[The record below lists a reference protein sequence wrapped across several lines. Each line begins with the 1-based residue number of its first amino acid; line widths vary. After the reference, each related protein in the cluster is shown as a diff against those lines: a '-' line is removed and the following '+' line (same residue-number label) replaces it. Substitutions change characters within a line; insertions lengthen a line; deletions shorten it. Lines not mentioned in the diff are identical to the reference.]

1 MNSKQDDFREI
12 LERVNSK
19 IVNSNVYQSKI
30 QTEEYVNIFGSRL
43 EGHLKIG
50 AHTFINPGS
59 DVRHCVIGRYC
70 SIGDGVYI
78 SPNRHPHDS
87 FSTHPILLSKSER
100 PYNDH
105 IGRVVTIGSDVWLG
119 GRSTIMA
126 GLEIGH
132 GAVIGAGSIVTKN
145 VEPFNVVAGIPAR
158 VIKKR
163 FDEDKIHLLQNLQ
176 WWNYNFIE
184 CEEKID
190 FSNIELAIERVS
202 RMIEDNKIPPLS
214 GEDATI
220 HVDNFH
226 YFD

>member
-78 SPNRHPHDS
+78 SPNRHPHDW

-100 PYNDH
+100 PYSELTPSFLERFLVMMSH
-105 IGRVVTIGSDVWLG
+105 PLIQKKKSLEQTLQMKLG
-119 GRSTIMA
+119 EFETMFLPR
-126 GLEIGH
+126 
-132 GAVIGAGSIVTKN
+132 K
-145 VEPFNVVAGIPAR
+145 
-158 VIKKR
+158 
-163 FDEDKIHLLQNLQ
+163 
-176 WWNYNFIE
+176 
-184 CEEKID
+184 
-190 FSNIELAIERVS
+190 
-202 RMIEDNKIPPLS
+202 
-214 GEDATI
+214 
-220 HVDNFH
+220 
-226 YFD
+226 